1 MYNFDEIRNRKDTF
15 STKWNAHASDDIIA
29 LWIADMD
36 FPAPKEVAEAIKS
49 RMDHEIFG
57 YTLIDDEFYNVF
69 IAWMKKRYNFVV
81 KREHIVTTS
90 CVVASLG
97 IAIASFASKDDGVLV
112 MPPVYPPFLDLPRLQ
127 GLRRVDVPLI
137 HEENENTYKIDFDL
151 FEEKAKEAKIFILCS
166 PHNPVGRVWTHDEL
180 KKMADI
186 IIKNDMIVLSDEIHS
201 DIIMPGY
208 KHLPMGSISEVLN
221 ERLVSIYAPN
231 KTFNIPGMPTSYNI
245 IPNKELRDKFTNTL
259 QSLGLTGQ
267 SITSTLASKAAYKYG
282 EKWFDEVLDYI
293 HKNYLFVC
301 EYLKENIPNVKISKV
316 EGTYLAWLDFRA
328 LSLGD
333 AELKDFLLNKA
344 KVNLKSGSDFD
355 SINGLCFMRFNM
367 ATSRL
372 VIKDA
377 LDRIKNAIEGLK

>member
-1 MYNFDEIRNRKDTF
+1 MYNFDKIINRKDTF
-15 STKWNAHASDDIIA
+15 SVKWSDQSADDIIA

-36 FPAPKEVAEAIKS
+36 FPAPKEVAQAIKS

-69 IAWMKKRYNFVV
+69 IEWMKKRYNFVV
-81 KREHIVTTS
+81 EREHIVTTS

-97 IAIASFASKDDGVLV
+97 VAIASFASSDDGVLV
-112 MPPVYPPFLDLPRLQ
+112 MPPVYPPFLELPMLQ

-137 HEENENTYKIDFDL
+137 HDEDENTYKIDFDL

-180 KKMADI
+180 KRMADI
-186 IIKNDMIVLSDEIHS
+186 IVKNDMIILSDEIHS

-208 KHLPMGSISEVLN
+208 KHLPTGSISEALN

-245 IPNKELRDKFTNTL
+245 IPNKELRDKFTKTL
-259 QSLGLTGQ
+259 AGLGLTNQ
-267 SITSTLASKAAYKYG
+267 SITSTLASKVAYKHG
-282 EKWFDEVLDYI
+282 EKWLQEVLDYI
-293 HKNYLFVC
+293 YKNYLFIC
-301 EYLKENIPNVKISKV
+301 EYLKENIPSVKISKV

-328 LSLGD
+328 LSLSD
-333 AELKDFLLNKA
+333 DELKDFLLNKA
-344 KVNLKSGSDFD
+344 RLNLKSGSDFD
-355 SINGLCFMRFNM
+355 SKNGLCFMRFNM
-367 ATSRL
+367 ATSRE
-372 VIKDA
+372 VIKEA
-377 LDRIKNAIEGLK
+377 LDRMKNAIEGLK